1 MCVCRRPAESRA
13 SPGSCRPLSPV
24 TLLISWLPL
33 LSPRQVKRTSL
44 CPKFLFIAPP
54 SMPLLEQ
61 RLRGR
66 GTESEKDILKRLS
79 AAQRE
84 LEYGT
89 AAGNFDRIIVNDDLE
104 SAFDELSETLRDWFP
119 RLKT

>member
-1 MCVCRRPAESRA
+1 
-13 SPGSCRPLSPV
+13 
-24 TLLISWLPL
+24 
-33 LSPRQVKRTSL
+33 
-44 CPKFLFIAPP
+44 
-54 SMPLLEQ
+54 MPLLEQ